1 LEIGNNKT
9 FNTSCHIL
17 KRGQRKVK
25 RKDFNSFLKL
35 EYEEENFVAFD
46 YG

>member
-9 FNTSCHIL
+9 VNTSCHIL
-17 KRGQRKVK
+17 KHDQRNVK
-25 RKDFNSFLKL
+25 RKDFNSLLKL